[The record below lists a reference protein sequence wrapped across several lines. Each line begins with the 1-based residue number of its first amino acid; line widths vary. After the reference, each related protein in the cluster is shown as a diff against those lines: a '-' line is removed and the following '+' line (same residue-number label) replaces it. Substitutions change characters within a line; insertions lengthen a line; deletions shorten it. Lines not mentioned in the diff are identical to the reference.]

1 MYCGIDTTLFKDIPG
16 VQGILSAAE
25 FLNSSQSQIA
35 GAFIHYA
42 SSLVQ
47 NYLAK
52 AGSTPEL
59 DQAFSALKQT
69 AAIFPAANQ
78 KDLEIFGD
86 KLVASASG
94 TFSSDFYRIG
104 YIAYAAISLYGSLP
118 PRILNKISN
127 AQQQMGID
135 ETSAAPYGNNQ
146 LSSNGPPL
154 FTPNGPPQFTPN
166 GPPQFTPSVPQQF
179 SSSVPPQSTPN
190 GPPQFTPN
198 GPPQFTPS
206 VPQQFS
212 SSVPPQS
219 TPNGPPQFTPGVP
232 PQFTPNGQSQPNLN
246 MNSSYNQNIPTG
258 APQFSGSVN
267 NKQKSKENALK
278 LAEIAKDALSSGNP
292 DVAVS
297 SIIAAMNELK

>member
-127 AQQQMGID
+127 AQQHMGID

-154 FTPNGPPQFTPN
+154 F
-166 GPPQFTPSVPQQF
+166 
-179 SSSVPPQSTPN
+179 TPN